1 MQDYQQIGT
10 TVGVWRLKPETSGQF
25 GQDVVVSEVLT
36 QEEID
41 KRVKELA
48 KQYGEISREKLAE
61 EADRLGI
68 KYDSNIV
75 LFSVA
80 GEAAFNHF
88 VQTILKDVS
97 TTNFPT
103 SYVKKFPKVRMWGAI
118 DRATNLN
125 RSKWSRLR
133 KGDILLFFR
142 EKKYV
147 TKMVIDG
154 TEDNYDIAKMIWGE
168 KIDHETMNVES
179 RPGETWQLIMYGSS
193 ENVTQTNVS
202 YQDLNKLL
210 GYEEKFMPTR
220 IMDFTIVSE
229 LRVKK
234 LRAKYG
240 SIQKAL
246 ESIGL

>member
-1 MQDYQQIGT
+1 
-10 TVGVWRLKPETSGQF
+10 
-25 GQDVVVSEVLT
+25 
-36 QEEID
+36 
-41 KRVKELA
+41 
-48 KQYGEISREKLAE
+48 
-61 EADRLGI
+61 
-68 KYDSNIV
+68 
-75 LFSVA
+75 VA

-103 SYVKKFPKVRMWGAI
+103 SDVKKFPKVRMWGAI

-154 TEDNYDIAKMIWGE
+154 TEDNYDISKMIWGE

-229 LRVKK
+229 SRVKK